1 MNKKQKYIKLD
12 KEKVKE
18 IAEIKN
24 VSTVTVYA
32 ALKFQTQ
39 SSLAMLI
46 RAWALNNGGVLF
58 EEKEN
63 HYSEVK
69 PYKDNPMNY
78 ANYSLKNLEAQ
89 LDHVC
94 ELMELIRGDRK
105 ARDAFQDEE
114 YCYLLKM
121 QAMLFEEIR
130 KRTKS
135 LIPPHK

>member
-1 MNKKQKYIKLD
+1 
-12 KEKVKE
+12 
-18 IAEIKN
+18 
-24 VSTVTVYA
+24 
-32 ALKFQTQ
+32 
-39 SSLAMLI
+39 
-46 RAWALNNGGVLF
+46 
-58 EEKEN
+58 
-63 HYSEVK
+63 
-69 PYKDNPMNY
+69 MNY

-105 ARDAFQDEE
+105 TRDAFQDEE

>member
-39 SSLAMLI
+39 SPLAMLI

-69 PYKDNPMNY
+69 
-78 ANYSLKNLEAQ
+78 NL
-89 LDHVC
+89 
-94 ELMELIRGDRK
+94 
-105 ARDAFQDEE
+105 
-114 YCYLLKM
+114 
-121 QAMLFEEIR
+121 
-130 KRTKS
+130 
-135 LIPPHK
+135 